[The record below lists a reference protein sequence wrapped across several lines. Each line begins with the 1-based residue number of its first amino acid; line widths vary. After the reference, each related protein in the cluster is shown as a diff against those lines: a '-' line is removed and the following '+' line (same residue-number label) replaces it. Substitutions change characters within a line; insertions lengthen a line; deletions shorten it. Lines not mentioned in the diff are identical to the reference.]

1 MRGCNLHKLILL
13 RYNWNTI
20 FYHIR
25 HGRILLAPTIFM
37 DNLNLTNVRVRIAP
51 SPTGFVHMGTL
62 RTILYNYLFAKH
74 YKGTFIVRIEDT
86 DQNRLVPGAVEDLL
100 QVMRWAG
107 FDNDEGPCLTMDD
120 KIKERGEFGPY
131 AQSQRLDIYK
141 KHSDM
146 LLEKG
151 KAYHCFCSKE
161 RLENLRNEQIKNK
174 QAPKYDNFCRNL
186 SKDEVQTMING
197 GAAHVVRFKMPENK
211 TVLFTD
217 LIRGEI
223 SVNSKDLDDFILMKA
238 DGYPTY
244 NFANVIDDH
253 LMKISQIMRGEEFI
267 SSTPKYALLYEAYN
281 WQPPQFAHLPQL
293 LNKQRKKL
301 SKRDGDTNVNEFIE
315 KGYLK
320 DAIINFIALLG
331 WNSGTEQEIYALDE
345 LIKQF
350 SLDGV
355 HKAGA
360 VFDIDKLDWI
370 NGTYI
375 RKMSDDEFYN
385 ECERFLFAAN
395 LISKEKDKILINA
408 TGEKVKP
415 AYVKNILSLEQSR
428 IKKLSD
434 ISPAVEYFFKKD
446 LEYDAAKLV
455 WKKSDK
461 EKTLANL
468 SLLAKL
474 LKKTVIAD
482 FTKEKLEKSI
492 NDFIAA
498 NNIGTGDMLWPMRFA
513 LSGREQSPGPF
524 ELAAALG
531 KSKTMERINFAITKL
546 L

>member
-1 MRGCNLHKLILL
+1 
-13 RYNWNTI
+13 
-20 FYHIR
+20 
-25 HGRILLAPTIFM
+25 M
-37 DNLNLTNVRVRIAP
+37 DNLNLSNVRVRIAP

-74 YKGTFIVRIEDT
+74 YKGQFIIRIEDT
-86 DQNRLVPGAVEDLL
+86 DQTRLVPGAVEDLL
-100 QVMRWAG
+100 RVMRWAG
-107 FDNDEGPCLTMDD
+107 FENDEGPCLTKDG

-141 KHSDM
+141 KHAQI
-146 LLEKG
+146 LLEKN

-186 SKDEVQTMING
+186 SPDEVKSMING
-197 GAAHVVRFKMPENK
+197 GATHVVRFKMPENK
-211 TVLFTD
+211 TVLFSD

-223 SVNSKDLDDFILMKA
+223 SVNSKDLDDFVLLKA

-293 LNKQRKKL
+293 LSKQRKKL
-301 SKRDGDTNVNEFIE
+301 SKRDGDTNVQEFID

-331 WNSGTEQEIYALDE
+331 WNSGTEQEIYTLEE
-345 LIKQF
+345 LVKQF

-355 HKAGA
+355 HKSGA
-360 VFDIDKLDWI
+360 IFDIDKLDWI
-370 NGTYI
+370 NGAYI
-375 RKMSDDEFYN
+375 RKMSVDEFYN
-385 ECERFLFAAN
+385 ECAKFLFAAN
-395 LISKEKDKILINA
+395 LITKEKEKILINA
-408 TGEKVKP
+408 TNEKVKP
-415 AYVKNILSLEQSR
+415 AYVKNILALEQSR

-434 ISPAVEYFFKKD
+434 ISAAVEYFFKKD

-468 SLLAKL
+468 SRLAKL
-474 LKKTVIAD
+474 LKKTLIAD
-482 FTKEKLEKSI
+482 FTKERLEKSI
-492 NDFIAA
+492 NGFIAA
-498 NNIGTGDMLWPMRFA
+498 NNIGAGDLLWPMRFA
-513 LSGREQSPGPF
+513 LSGKEQSPGPF
-524 ELAAALG
+524 EIAAALG
-531 KSKTMERINFAITKL
+531 KSKTLERINEAITKL
-546 L
+546 I